1 MKKTTIKSIMMLAIL
16 TMPLLVS
23 CGGEDEKEIFS
34 QVDII
39 DDRQEAI
46 NELCKMFGINA
57 ADYYNYWE
65 TNTKNGKIAI
75 SLANKNS
82 NRLLVAIY
90 DTYKKSVVFSNTDI
104 SFSTTISVPSY
115 EEKFEG
121 KLARV
126 YPIFAETKNG
136 FIIDAFVVYTESG
149 ETNISIFEKEM
160 CIQNLLFY
168 DGATTKLKQI
178 SASSKAFDEIFTWYD
193 NSCVFKEW
201 QGNYFCYT
209 DKGEEKF
216 SDKYI
221 CPGDNYI
228 LSYNEYIN
236 IYSNHPIVFSRC
248 DILNPKANGR
258 NGVSVWSREINLIDN
273 YTSDVKVEHTIED
286 RASSEWSISSKFVWE
301 NGTTKVVR
309 WKLDINSGAYKKID

>member
-57 ADYYNYWE
+57 ADYYDDWE
-65 TNTKNGKIAI
+65 TSIKNGKIAI
-75 SLANKNS
+75 CLANKKT

-90 DTYKKSVVFSNTDI
+90 DTNKKSVVFTNTDI
-104 SFSTTISVPSY
+104 SFSTTLSVPSY
-115 EEKFEG
+115 FEG
-121 KLARV
+121 KLARL

-136 FIIDAFVVYTESG
+136 YIIDAIAAYTESG
-149 ETNISIFEKEM
+149 EKDITVFEKVM
-160 CIQNLLFY
+160 CIQNLFFY

-178 SASSKAFDEIFTWYD
+178 SASSKAFDEVFSWYD

-221 CPGDNYI
+221 QLGEKYI
-228 LSYNEYIN
+228 LSYNEYIT
-236 IYSNHPIVFSRC
+236 ISPILFSRY
-248 DILNPKANGR
+248 DINSNKNGSD
-258 NGVSVWSREINLIDN
+258 GGGKVWSTKINLVDN
-273 YTSDVKVEHTIED
+273 YNSDVKVEHTFED
-286 RASSEWSISSKFVWE
+286 RTSSEWSISSKFVWE
-301 NGTTKVVR
+301 DGTTKVVR
-309 WKLDINSGAYKKID
+309 WKLDINSGAYKK